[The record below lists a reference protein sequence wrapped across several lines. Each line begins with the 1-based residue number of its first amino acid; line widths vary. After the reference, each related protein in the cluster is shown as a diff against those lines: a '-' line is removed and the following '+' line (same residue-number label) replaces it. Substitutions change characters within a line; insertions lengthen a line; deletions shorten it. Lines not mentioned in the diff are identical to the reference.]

1 MFSGPAKLRTF
12 QALAVLFSLLGVG
25 FFALKAFGF
34 RSASSPFSA
43 AARATDGADGIMR
56 MRASLQ
62 ADRGLL
68 LEYEQN
74 QSRLRAEVITKRKLL
89 HDGIISQEEV
99 KEAERAFVAA
109 LNQVYAMRHSVVE
122 TDIAITEEILGE
134 KVARLPVLPVNGF
147 SESAEATRFNG
158 TLKWSLKEV
167 PRIER
172 YFTQS
177 FGRQLP
183 VTALGQSETHNRL
196 GFDHHD
202 SMDVAV
208 YPHSPAGKAL
218 IQQLRKMGVPFIAF
232 RGAVP
237 GASPGPH
244 IHVGRPSG
252 RVTRG

>member
-1 MFSGPAKLRTF
+1 MFSELAKSRSF
-12 QALAVLFSLLGVG
+12 QAVAVLFSLLGMA
-25 FFALKAFGF
+25 FFSLKALGL
-34 RSASSPFSA
+34 RSASSPFPA
-43 AARATDGADGIMR
+43 AASATDGGDGIMR

-62 ADRGLL
+62 ADRALL

-89 HDGIISQEEV
+89 RDGKISQEEV
-99 KEAERAFVAA
+99 KEVEQAFVAA

-122 TDIAITEEILGE
+122 TDIAITEAVLGE

-158 TLKWSLKEV
+158 SFRWSLKEA
-167 PRIER
+167 PRIQR
-172 YFTQS
+172 YFAQS

-183 VTALGQSETHNRL
+183 VTALGQSETHNRF

-208 YPHSPAGKAL
+208 HPDSTEGKAL
-218 IQQLRKMGVPFIAF
+218 MQELRKMGVPFIAF

-237 GASPGPH
+237 GASTGPH

>member
-1 MFSGPAKLRTF
+1 MFSELAKSRSF
-12 QALAVLFSLLGVG
+12 QAVAVLFFLLGMG
-25 FFALKAFGF
+25 FFSVKALGF
-34 RSASSPFSA
+34 RSASPFTA
-43 AARATDGADGIMR
+43 AAPATDGADGIMR

-62 ADRGLL
+62 ADRALL

-89 HDGIISQEEV
+89 HDGKISQEEV
-99 KEAERAFVAA
+99 KAAEQAFVAA

-122 TDIAITEEILGE
+122 TDIAITEAVLGE
-134 KVARLPVLPVNGF
+134 KVARLPVLPANGF

-158 TLKWSLKEV
+158 SFKWSLKEA

-172 YFTQS
+172 YFAQS

-183 VTALGQSETHNRL
+183 VTALGQSATHNRL

-208 YPHSPAGKAL
+208 HPDSTEGKAL
-218 IQQLRKMGVPFIAF
+218 MQQLRKMGVPFIAF
-232 RGAVP
+232 RGVVP
-237 GASPGPH
+237 GASTGPH

>member
-1 MFSGPAKLRTF
+1 M
-12 QALAVLFSLLGVG
+12 G

-34 RSASSPFSA
+34 RSVSPFLASA
-43 AARATDGADGIMR
+43 HVPDGADGIMR
-56 MRASLQ
+56 MRAGLQ
-62 ADRGLL
+62 ADRALL
-68 LEYEQN
+68 LEYERN

-89 HDGIISQEEV
+89 RDGKISHEEV
-99 KEAERAFVAA
+99 KEAEQAFVAA

-122 TDIAITEEILGE
+122 TDIAITEAVLGE
-134 KVARLPVLPVNGF
+134 KVLRLPVLPVNGF

-158 TLKWSLKEV
+158 SFKWSLKEA

-172 YFTQS
+172 YFAQT

-208 YPHSPAGKAL
+208 HPDSTEGKAL

-237 GASPGPH
+237 GASTGAH
-244 IHVGRPSG
+244 IHLGQPSG